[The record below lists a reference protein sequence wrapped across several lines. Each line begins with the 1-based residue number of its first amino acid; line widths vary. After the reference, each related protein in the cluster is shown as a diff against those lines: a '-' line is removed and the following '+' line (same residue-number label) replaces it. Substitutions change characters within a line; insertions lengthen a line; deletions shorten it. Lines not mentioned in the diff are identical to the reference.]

1 MDVGLSILIP
11 FYNEPTVV
19 DLIKKL
25 YTVDYGANITFEII
39 AVDDG
44 SSLLLAPDDE
54 EYLRS
59 LMNLTLLRH
68 EENRGKGAA
77 IKTALQHSK
86 GKVVI
91 VQDGDLEYDPA
102 DIAAVIAPI
111 FSQKTKVC
119 YGSRHLSKEQ
129 RRNNIIWFKKHMG
142 QSLPAFFGGRVL
154 TLLCSLLFMKRLTD
168 IPTCYKAFDAQFIKS
183 LPLRENGFEMEVEL
197 TVKTLKQ
204 THIVEVSIHYYAR
217 TRAEGKKI
225 TWKDGFR
232 SLFALFRY
240 RFSAA

>member
-1 MDVGLSILIP
+1 
-11 FYNEPTVV
+11 
-19 DLIKKL
+19 
-25 YTVDYGANITFEII
+25 
-39 AVDDG
+39 
-44 SSLLLAPDDE
+44 
-54 EYLRS
+54 
-59 LMNLTLLRH
+59 
-68 EENRGKGAA
+68 
-77 IKTALQHSK
+77 
-86 GKVVI
+86 
-91 VQDGDLEYDPA
+91 
-102 DIAAVIAPI
+102 
-111 FSQKTKVC
+111 
-119 YGSRHLSKEQ
+119 
-129 RRNNIIWFKKHMG
+129 MG